1 MPISKPAAHTF
12 SCALRILWAHRIYLL
27 IYLVVMSQMGVFEA
41 SQSIPPSTDGS
52 MPEAPA
58 AVAVIDRDGSAV
70 SRGLAAY
77 LGREAELVE
86 VADTQRALQDAV
98 AQESVD
104 CLLVVPAGY
113 GDALVEAA
121 RTGVEA
127 PALES
132 SLSTSGAAGLL
143 AQIQAQGWL
152 QAVYGFVD
160 TLGATPEEAV
170 ELADQTTEAG
180 AEASVAPVS
189 EGTRTLQQ
197 RLALRVYLAF
207 SEYPIFA
214 AATVCIAVLMR
225 ALNQRDVRERIL
237 VAPTHAFAHS
247 LQVFGACMLVSLV
260 CWLWIGGLGLVLFG
274 GELPRTAG
282 NGTAFFWGV
291 DGRGRRHPLRL
302 SPDNGAFEF
311 PGFHLPLVPEAVIGA
326 LRDRNI
332 YPGLFV
338 SYMTLAL
345 EHGLCCHGGIFLVRY
360 LPTMLHAV
368 RDLFMECGEPLP
380 PLPGRTMLAA
390 FAISMQARETG
401 RLFPAGMLELLTSG
415 GISRESGFFR
425 RRRRSRIVT
434 A

>member
-27 IYLVVMSQMGVFEA
+27 IYLVVMSLMGVFVA

-77 LGREAELVE
+77 LRREAELVE

-237 VAPTHAFAHS
+237 VAPTRGFARS
-247 LQVFGACMLVSLV
+247 MQVFGACMLVSLV

-274 GELPRTAG
+274 GELPWT
-282 NGTAFFWGV
+282 NPDQVGV
-291 DGRGRRHPLRL
+291 
-302 SPDNGAFEF
+302 
-311 PGFHLPLVPEAVIGA
+311 A
-326 LRDRNI
+326 L
-332 YPGLFV
+332 
-338 SYMTLAL
+338 LAL
-345 EHGLCCHGGIFLVRY
+345 LAYALFAGGVGFLLGQLGIGEEAANAIANIGGMVLSFLGGAWVGLDMM
-360 LPTMLHAV
+360 PPAV
-368 RDLFMECGEPLP
+368 LDV
-380 PLPGRTMLAA
+380 
-390 FAISMQARETG
+390 ARFT
-401 RLFPAGMLELLTSG
+401 PSYWT
-415 GISRESGFFR
+415 
-425 RRRRSRIVT
+425 VT
-434 A
+434 AIDGSIVELDSLGAALGAVGIVALFALAVVAAAVAVARAKLREA

>member
-27 IYLVVMSQMGVFEA
+27 IYLVVMSLMGVFVA

-237 VAPTHAFAHS
+237 VAPTRGFARS

-274 GELPRTAG
+274 GELPRTDPEQV
-282 NGTAFFWGV
+282 GV
-291 DGRGRRHPLRL
+291 
-302 SPDNGAFEF
+302 
-311 PGFHLPLVPEAVIGA
+311 A
-326 LRDRNI
+326 L
-332 YPGLFV
+332 
-338 SYMTLAL
+338 LAL
-345 EHGLCCHGGIFLVRY
+345 LAYALFAGGVGFLLGQLGIGEEAANAIANIGGMVLSFLGGAWVGLDMM
-360 LPTMLHAV
+360 PPAV
-368 RDLFMECGEPLP
+368 LDV
-380 PLPGRTMLAA
+380 
-390 FAISMQARETG
+390 ARFT
-401 RLFPAGMLELLTSG
+401 PSYWT
-415 GISRESGFFR
+415 
-425 RRRRSRIVT
+425 VT
-434 A
+434 AIDGSIVELDSLGAALGAVGIVALFALAVVAAAVAVGRAKLREA